1 MYDRILIPVTTCSF
15 NREIDP
21 AFANHLKRLIQA
33 HPNASF
39 MLLYIFEPRDC
50 RRLAAGLPNLDPD
63 LMISLA
69 AHQLTQIE
77 RLLQG
82 VGAHQ
87 IERQLAVG
95 DQYLVVSQLIKENG
109 FELVVAP
116 WQPKWWQRCW
126 RHLSRPAHLITTDL
140 LLLNVQ

>member
-1 MYDRILIPVTTCSF
+1 
-15 NREIDP
+15 
-21 AFANHLKRLIQA
+21 
-33 HPNASF
+33 

-50 RRLAAGLPNLDPD
+50 RWLAAGLTNLDPD

-82 VGAHQ
+82 IGAHQ
-87 IERQLAVG
+87 IEHQLAVG
-95 DQYLVVSQLIKENG
+95 DQYLVISQLIQENS
-109 FELVVAP
+109 FELVVVP
-116 WQPKWWQRCW
+116 CQPKWWQRGW
-126 RHLSRPAHLITTDL
+126 RHLSRPTHSITNDL

>member
-1 MYDRILIPVTTCSF
+1 MYDRILIPVTTRSF
-15 NREIDP
+15 SREIDP
-21 AFANHLKRLIQA
+21 SFANQLKHLIQA
-33 HPNASF
+33 HPNACF

-77 RLLQG
+77 HLLQG

-87 IERQLAVG
+87 IEHQLAVG
-95 DQYLVVSQLIKENG
+95 DQYLVVSQLIQKSSY
-109 FELVVAP
+109 ELVVAP
-116 WQPKWWQRCW
+116 WQQKWWQRGW
-126 RHLSRPAHLITTDL
+126 RHLSRPAHLITNDL

>member
-87 IERQLAVG
+87 IEHQLAVG
-95 DQYLVVSQLIKENG
+95 DQYLVVSQLIQENG

-116 WQPKWWQRCW
+116 WQPKRWQRGW
-126 RHLSRPAHLITTDL
+126 RHLSRPAHLITNDL

>member
-1 MYDRILIPVTTCSF
+1 MYDRILIPVTTRSF

-50 RRLAAGLPNLDPD
+50 RWLATGLPNLDPD
-63 LMISLA
+63 LMLSLA

-87 IERQLAVG
+87 IEHQLAVG
-95 DQYLVVSQLIKENG
+95 DQYLVISQLIQKSSY
-109 FELVVAP
+109 ELVVAP
-116 WQPKWWQRCW
+116 WQPKWWQRGW
-126 RHLSRPAHLITTDL
+126 RHLSRHARSITNDL
-140 LLLNVQ
+140 LILNVQ

>member
-1 MYDRILIPVTTCSF
+1 MYDRILIPVTTRSF
-15 NREIDP
+15 SREIDP
-21 AFANHLKRLIQA
+21 SFANQLKHLIQA
-33 HPNASF
+33 HPNACF

-87 IERQLAVG
+87 IEHQLAVG
-95 DQYLVVSQLIKENG
+95 DQYLVVSWFKKAVMSWSLRLDSKNG
-109 FELVVAP
+109 GNGAGGICPV
-116 WQPKWWQRCW
+116 
-126 RHLSRPAHLITTDL
+126 L
-140 LLLNVQ
+140 LT

>member
-1 MYDRILIPVTTCSF
+1 MHDRILIPVTTCSF

-21 AFANHLKRLIQA
+21 AFANHFKRLIQA

-63 LMISLA
+63 LMINLA

-87 IERQLAVG
+87 IEHQLAVG
-95 DQYLVVSQLIKENG
+95 DQYLVVSQLIQENG
-109 FELVVAP
+109 FEPVVAP
-116 WQPKWWQRCW
+116 WQPKWWQRGW
-126 RHLSRPAHLITTDL
+126 RHLSRPAHLITNDL

>member
-1 MYDRILIPVTTCSF
+1 MHDRILIPVTTCSF

-77 RLLQG
+77 RLLQSI
-82 VGAHQ
+82 GAHQ
-87 IERQLAVG
+87 IEHQLAVG
-95 DQYLVVSQLIKENG
+95 DQYLVVSQLIQENG

-116 WQPKWWQRCW
+116 WQPKWWQRGW
-126 RHLSRPAHLITTDL
+126 RHLSRPAHLITNDL

>member
-1 MYDRILIPVTTCSF
+1 MHDRILIPVTTCSF

-33 HPNASF
+33 HSNTSF

-63 LMISLA
+63 LMINLA

-87 IERQLAVG
+87 IEHQLAVG
-95 DQYLVVSQLIKENG
+95 DQYLVVSQLIQENG

-116 WQPKWWQRCW
+116 WQPKWWQRGW
-126 RHLSRPAHLITTDL
+126 RHLSRPAHLITNDL

>member
-1 MYDRILIPVTTCSF
+1 MHDRILIPVTTCSF

-33 HPNASF
+33 HSNASF

-63 LMISLA
+63 LMINLA

-82 VGAHQ
+82 VGSHQ
-87 IERQLAVG
+87 IEHQLAVG
-95 DQYLVVSQLIKENG
+95 DQYLVVSQLIHENG
-109 FELVVAP
+109 FALVVAP
-116 WQPKWWQRCW
+116 WQPKWWQRGW
-126 RHLSRPAHLITTDL
+126 RHLSRPAHLITNDL

>member
-1 MYDRILIPVTTCSF
+1 MHDRILIPVTTCSF

-21 AFANHLKRLIQA
+21 AFANHFKRLIQA
-33 HPNASF
+33 HSNASF

-63 LMISLA
+63 LMINLA

-87 IERQLAVG
+87 IEHQLAVG
-95 DQYLVVSQLIKENG
+95 DQYLVVSQLIQENG

-116 WQPKWWQRCW
+116 WQPKWWQRGW
-126 RHLSRPAHLITTDL
+126 RHLSRPAHLITNDL

>member
-1 MYDRILIPVTTCSF
+1 MHDRILIPVTTCSF

-33 HPNASF
+33 HSNASF

-63 LMISLA
+63 LMINLA

-82 VGAHQ
+82 VGAH
-87 IERQLAVG
+87 
-95 DQYLVVSQLIKENG
+95 
-109 FELVVAP
+109 
-116 WQPKWWQRCW
+116 
-126 RHLSRPAHLITTDL
+126 
-140 LLLNVQ
+140 

>member
-77 RLLQG
+77 RLLQS

-87 IERQLAVG
+87 IEHQLAVG
-95 DQYLVVSQLIKENG
+95 DQYLVVSQLIQENG

-116 WQPKWWQRCW
+116 WQPKWWQRGW
-126 RHLSRPAHLITTDL
+126 QHLSRPAHLITNDL

>member
-1 MYDRILIPVTTCSF
+1 MYDRILIPVTTRSF

-50 RRLAAGLPNLDPD
+50 HRLAAALPNLDPD
-63 LMISLA
+63 LMISLT

-87 IERQLAVG
+87 IEHQLAVS
-95 DQYLVVSQLIKENG
+95 DQYLVISQLIQENG

-116 WQPKWWQRCW
+116 WQPKWWQRGW
-126 RHLSRPAHLITTDL
+126 RHLSRPAHLITNDL

>member
-21 AFANHLKRLIQA
+21 AFANHLKRLIQT

-77 RLLQG
+77 RLLQS

-87 IERQLAVG
+87 IEHQLAVG
-95 DQYLVVSQLIKENG
+95 DQYLVVSQLI
-109 FELVVAP
+109 
-116 WQPKWWQRCW
+116 Q
-126 RHLSRPAHLITTDL
+126 
-140 LLLNVQ
+140 

>member
-1 MYDRILIPVTTCSF
+1 MYDRILIPVTTRSF

-21 AFANHLKRLIQA
+21 AFANQLKRLIQA

-50 RRLAAGLPNLDPD
+50 RWLAAGLPNLDPD
-63 LMISLA
+63 LMIRLA

-87 IERQLAVG
+87 IEHQLAVG
-95 DQYLVVSQLIKENG
+95 DQYLVISQLIQENG

-116 WQPKWWQRCW
+116 WQPKWWQRGW
-126 RHLSRPAHLITTDL
+126 RHLSRPAHSITNDL